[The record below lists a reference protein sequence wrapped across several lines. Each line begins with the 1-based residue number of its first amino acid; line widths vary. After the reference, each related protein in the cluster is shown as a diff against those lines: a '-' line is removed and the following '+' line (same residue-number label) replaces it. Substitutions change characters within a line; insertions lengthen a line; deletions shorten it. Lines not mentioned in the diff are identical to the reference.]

1 MTRKG
6 FTGISADDELEV
18 TLPLAARQLFESA
31 SDLQKYWQRP
41 SARWLQAAGRLKP
54 GATLEQARAQ
64 LDALRPAIRQEM
76 APTDKTLAELG
87 RFRDLQL
94 KVESGA
100 KGGSLLRRR
109 FAKPLYIV
117 LAISGLVL
125 VLAYV
130 NLASLMLA
138 RAASRN
144 HEFGVR

>member
-1 MTRKG
+1 MVAG
-6 FTGISADDELEV
+6 GGAPETGGN
-18 TLPLAARQLFESA
+18 
-31 SDLQKYWQRP
+31 
-41 SARWLQAAGRLKP
+41 AG
-54 GATLEQARAQ
+54 TARAQ
-64 LDALRPAIRQEM
+64 LDALWPAIRQEM
-76 APTDKTLAELG
+76 APTDKTLAGLG